1 MRVLDHTAPGAS
13 QLAIAHLCSTDMLQP
28 PTTHT
33 NIHHQQQLL
42 IGGTDYVHS
51 EPHAETHIQFVA
63 IDLHDTAYLALK
75 IGFSFFKASVTT
87 S

>member
-1 MRVLDHTAPGAS
+1 M
-13 QLAIAHLCSTDMLQP
+13 TD
-28 PTTHT
+28 T

-42 IGGTDYVHS
+42 IGGTDYMHS
-51 EPHAETHIQFVA
+51 EPHPETHIQFVA
-63 IDLHDTAYLALK
+63 IGLHDTAYLALK